1 MQGKKLAAVGAFVIG
16 GIVLFAVGLFFIGDR
31 RMLFTDTF
39 AVYAEF
45 SNIAALEIGSKV
57 RVAGM
62 DAGEV
67 ETIHVPTGPTGRFR
81 VRMRVREDLRP
92 LLRLDSVAAIQNE
105 GLVGNKFVHIEAGSE
120 ESAPVPDQGTIRSRE
135 PFDLANVLE
144 RMSTAIDAVNTMIV
158 DIQTRVREAFGTLT
172 TAARDAQALLDDI
185 GNRARSITAST
196 QRITGDLTA
205 IVSGIREGRGTVGKF
220 VTDDAL
226 YRSLQAMAADAE
238 KAVASVR
245 EASEQA
251 KGAVADFRGE
261 GGTVKGLAGDVQQ
274 TLESARDAMADVADT
289 TEALKRHFFF
299 RGFFNRRGY
308 FDLDDVSV
316 QQYRAGALESR
327 DRRVLRIWLS
337 SRVLFERDAS
347 GNERLT
353 DGGRARID
361 SAMSQFVQYP
371 RNTPFVVE
379 GYAQQP
385 SGDERFVLSS
395 SRAQL
400 VRAYVLRKFGLDP
413 NFVAVMPLGAEAAE
427 SPDGH
432 TWDGVALALFVS
444 SAKS

>member
-1 MQGKKLAAVGAFVIG
+1 
-16 GIVLFAVGLFFIGDR
+16 
-31 RMLFTDTF
+31 
-39 AVYAEF
+39 
-45 SNIAALEIGSKV
+45 
-57 RVAGM
+57 
-62 DAGEV
+62 
-67 ETIHVPTGPTGRFR
+67 
-81 VRMRVREDLRP
+81 MRVREDLRP
-92 LLRLDSVAAIQNE
+92 LLRLDSVAAIQND

-144 RMSTAIDAVNTMIV
+144 KMSTAIDAVNTMIV
-158 DIQTRVREAFGTLT
+158 DIQGRVQEAFGTLT
-172 TAARDAQALLDDI
+172 TTAKDAQELLDDI
-185 GNRARSITAST
+185 GHRARSITAST
-196 QRITGDLTA
+196 QRITADLTA
-205 IVSGIREGRGTVGKF
+205 IVNGIREGRGTVGKF

-226 YRSLQAMAADAE
+226 YRSLQGIAADAE

-251 KGAVADFRGE
+251 KGVVADFRGE
-261 GGTVKGLAGDVQQ
+261 GGAVKGLAGDVQQ

-289 TEALKRHFFF
+289 TEAIKRNFFF

-413 NFVAVMPLGAEAAE
+413 NFVAVMPLGAEAAG
-427 SPDGH
+427 SPDGQ